1 MVIEA
6 LENEPKNHS
15 VSYTLVNHVLWLTL
29 QFSQNTDK
37 FQYFEYIS
45 VNFELPEVT

>member
-15 VSYTLVNHVLWLTL
+15 VSYTLVNHVLWITL
-29 QFSQNTDK
+29 QFFQNTDK
-37 FQYFEYIS
+37 FQYSKYIS